1 MNNEKTRAE
10 FTNWLDTLAYR
21 TKLNYIRSEQKH
33 KIDFSIDEFSEDR
46 LESEEF
52 HVAFE
57 FSVEGEF
64 DFQAE
69 WLEKAFSKLSDTC
82 KETAFLG
89 KCSTIRYNCKS
100 AELQAVVIRKTE
112 RLVHN
117 DSLVKHNIGVFKSF
131 S

>member
-21 TKLNYIRSEQKH
+21 KKLNYIRSEQKH

-82 KETAFLG
+82 KEILKLMYVEGKTTQEVAMQLNCSAGYVYKQRAKAFEFIKKEG
-89 KCSTIRYNCKS
+89 EKR
-100 AELQAVVIRKTE
+100 
-112 RLVHN
+112 
-117 DSLVKHNIGVFKSF
+117 
-131 S
+131 